1 MTNDLARRYRSA
13 RHDLF
18 IIVALTGVNI
28 LLSLAESG
36 ASFLFSAFFPQVA
49 TAWAQYGFLGL
60 EDFACIAVYGLL
72 PTAFVF
78 VCALMAKKD
87 PTWVWTATILFIL
100 DTLYLFGFIF
110 VYGAPIADFILEIAF
125 HVIILIPL
133 IRGAIAGTK
142 LNKMG
147 ENVEEIAA
155 PPAVN
160 LPQHQ
165 YQFQYDKDFAKAH
178 GTIKTGKLIGL
189 LIGFFAM
196 FFIACLSVVPLMEIM
211 SETAA
216 IFIMLGLIAGVM
228 VAFFIL
234 LEDMMPFTWAEKS
247 IVYLDE
253 TGTLCYMRATTTT
266 RLTDMKVE
274 NAWQDR
280 YEVTYTAP
288 NGKRKKYVIPN
299 AYPQLELWMDQRR

>member
-18 IIVALTGVNI
+18 IIVALTGINI

-36 ASFLFSAFFPQVA
+36 TSFLFSAFFPQVV

-72 PTAFVF
+72 PTAFVLL
-78 VCALMAKKD
+78 CAIMAKKD

-100 DTLYLFGFIF
+100 DTLYLFFFIF
-110 VYGAPIADFILEIAF
+110 AYGTHVADFILEIAF

-133 IRGAIAGTK
+133 IRGAIAGMK
-142 LNKMG
+142 LQKLG
-147 ENVEEIAA
+147 ESVEETVAK
-155 PPAVN
+155 PAVN
-160 LPQHQ
+160 LPPHQ
-165 YQFQYDKDFAKAH
+165 YRFVYNKDFAKAR
-178 GTIKTGKLIGL
+178 GAIKTGKLIGL

-196 FFIACLSVVPLMEIM
+196 FFLSMLSVIPLMEIM
-211 SETAA
+211 NETAA
-216 IFIMLGLIAGVM
+216 IFIMLGLMAGVL

-234 LEDMMPFTWAEKS
+234 LENLLPFTWAEKS

-253 TGTLCYMRATTTT
+253 TGTLCYMRAVTTT
-266 RLTDMKVE
+266 RLAEMKIE
-274 NAWQDR
+274 DAWQDR
-280 YEVTYTAP
+280 YEVTYTAVG
-288 NGKRKKYVIPN
+288 GKRKKYVIPN
-299 AYPQLELWMDQRR
+299 AYPELEAWLDQRK